1 MIEKLQIIHKDFEE
15 SFKSMPFES
24 VGRVFMALIAFAND
38 EDPAKYLENDVCA
51 LSVFPIVKQQVMRN
65 EDYRLSKAWN
75 GKKGGASIGNENAKK
90 TTKNNLKQPKTTK
103 NEQKQTPNP
112 NPYPNPNPINNKKTY
127 GECENVLLTDEEYQ
141 KIKNDG
147 LEYLIN
153 ELSLYI
159 ASSGK
164 SYKSHYAALRQWANR
179 RAKESKPKENNF
191 TQGAMNKE
199 YDFDEIMR
207 RKVVN

>member
-1 MIEKLQIIHKDFEE
+1 
-15 SFKSMPFES
+15 
-24 VGRVFMALIAFAND
+24 MAI
-38 EDPAKYLENDVCA
+38 
-51 LSVFPIVKQQVMRN
+51 Q
-65 EDYRLSKAWN
+65 
-75 GKKGGASIGNENAKK
+75 
-90 TTKNNLKQPKTTK
+90 TQPKTTK
-103 NEQKQTPNP
+103 NDQKRTPIPNP
-112 NPYPNPNPINNKKTY
+112 IPNPNPINNKKTY
-127 GECENVLLTDEEYQ
+127 GECENVLLTDDEYQ

-179 RAKESKPKENNF
+179 RVKESKPKENNF

-199 YDFDEIMR
+199 YDFDEIMK

>member
-1 MIEKLQIIHKDFEE
+1 MIEKIQFMWKDIRGSLEKM
-15 SFKSMPFES
+15 SYES
-24 VGRVFMALIAFAND
+24 VGRLFMSAIAYAND
-38 EDPAKYLENDVCA
+38 EDPETYLGDDSNAQVYYPTLEQHIIRMEENRLKGV
-51 LSVFPIVKQQVMRN
+51 RN
-65 EDYRLSKAWN
+65 GS
-75 GKKGGASIGNENAKK
+75 KGGAPVGNSNAKK
-90 TTKNNLKQPKTTK
+90 TTQNNLKQPKTPQNK
-103 NEQKQTPNP
+103 VKQAPNLT
-112 NPYPNPNPINNKKTY
+112 YPNLTNNKKTY
-127 GECENVLLTDEEYQ
+127 GECENVLLTDDEYQ

-199 YDFDEIMR
+199 YDFDEIMK